1 MNKLNNKRIIVVS
14 ICVIAFLAL
23 LCRSNN
29 SIAPII
35 TEQSSTTTCAEVD
48 NLSTTEQTQPT
59 TNASSNLPFD
69 LSDILSYSGSPY
81 CEVNNNQPFFQA
93 DDLTTESFKQF
104 SDLDSLG
111 RCGVAYACIGTDSL
125 PTEERGEI
133 GMIKPSGWHTV
144 RYDDI
149 IEDKYL
155 YNRCHLIAF
164 ELSGENANP
173 QNLITGTRYM
183 NIKGMLPIENRVH
196 SYVENTNQHVM
207 YRVTPIFEGENLVAT
222 GVLMEGYSVEDD
234 GEGICFNVFCY
245 NVQPHIKINYADGTS
260 EIAFLPELEKT
271 TEVANDDSAI
281 TYVLNTNTKKFHYP
295 YCDSVNEMKEKNKQV
310 FTGTREE
317 ANEMGYS
324 PCGRCKP

>member
-1 MNKLNNKRIIVVS
+1 MNKQNNKVIVVALC
-14 ICVIAFLAL
+14 IIGIIAL
-23 LCRSNN
+23 LCCSDNN
-29 SIAPII
+29 KKPIAF
-35 TEQSSTTTCAEVD
+35 EQSSSTTSVTVD

-69 LSDILSYSGSPY
+69 LSDILIYSGSPY

-125 PTEERGEI
+125 PTEERGTI

-207 YRVTPIFEGENLVAT
+207 YRVTPVFEGENLVAT

>member
-1 MNKLNNKRIIVVS
+1 MNKQNNKVIVV
-14 ICVIAFLAL
+14 ILCIIGIIAL
-23 LCRSNN
+23 LCCSDNN
-29 SIAPII
+29 KKPIAF
-35 TEQSSTTTCAEVD
+35 EQSSSTTSVTVD

-59 TNASSNLPFD
+59 TNASNNQPID
-69 LSDILSYSGSPY
+69 LSEIPSYSGNPY
-81 CEVNNNQPFFQA
+81 CEVNNNQPFFQT
-93 DDLTTESFKQF
+93 DELTTQSFKQF
-104 SDLDSLG
+104 SELDSLG

-125 PTEERGEI
+125 PNEERGAI

-183 NIKGMLPIENRVH
+183 NVKGMLPFENRVR

-207 YRVTPIFEGENLVAT
+207 YRVAPVFEGNNLVAT
-222 GVLMEGYSVEDD
+222 GVLMEGYSVEDN
-234 GEGICFNVFCY
+234 GKGVCFNVFCF

-260 EIAFLPELEKT
+260 EVDYLHESEESTFDS
-271 TEVANDDSAI
+271 NDDSVT
-281 TYVLNTNTKKFHYP
+281 TYILNTNTKKFHYP
-295 YCDSVNEMKEKNKQV
+295 DCDSVNDMKEKNKQE
-310 FTGTREE
+310 FTGSREE
-317 ANEMGYS
+317 VIEMGYS
-324 PCGRCKP
+324 PCGRCEP